1 MADAM
6 YALCTNDS
14 LHEYLKVEGINEVN
28 QITWE
33 KVGQKIFNVY
43 SETIARCSN

>member
-6 YALCTNDS
+6 YALCTNDAY
-14 LHEYLKVEGINEVN
+14 HNYLAEEGLREVE

-33 KVGQKIFNVY
+33 KVGERIYNSYKRVLNW
-43 SETIARCSN
+43 